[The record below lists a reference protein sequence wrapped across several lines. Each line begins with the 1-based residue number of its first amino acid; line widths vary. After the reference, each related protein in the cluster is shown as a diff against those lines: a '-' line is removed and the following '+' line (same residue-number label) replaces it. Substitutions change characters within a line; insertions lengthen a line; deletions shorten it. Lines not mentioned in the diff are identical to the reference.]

1 MNQVGQYLEDNLWII
16 IAAVLAILLFS
27 LISYSLGMIGRIGMI
42 KGTSLAEKDA
52 ESISFG
58 EVWSESLPYF
68 WRIFGLNF
76 LVGLAFAVL
85 VIPLVLLGVVTLGVG
100 FVCVLPILC
109 LLVPIGWAV
118 SIIVEQAQPAIVLE
132 DLGMLDGFKRGWQ
145 VVKSNVGP
153 MIIMALIL
161 GIGGAIVGVIVAMP
175 LIIAFVPIIVGMDSL
190 RESLTPLYIAL
201 ACCLAYM
208 PVLIF
213 FNGILTAYIQ
223 SAWALTYMKLA
234 QPREDAPIIIEA
246 NA

>member
-1 MNQVGQYLEDNLWII
+1 
-16 IAAVLAILLFS
+16 
-27 LISYSLGMIGRIGMI
+27 
-42 KGTSLAEKDA
+42 
-52 ESISFG
+52 
-58 EVWSESLPYF
+58 
-68 WRIFGLNF
+68 
-76 LVGLAFAVL
+76 
-85 VIPLVLLGVVTLGVG
+85 
-100 FVCVLPILC
+100 
-109 LLVPIGWAV
+109 
-118 SIIVEQAQPAIVLE
+118 
-132 DLGMLDGFKRGWQ
+132 
-145 VVKSNVGP
+145 
-153 MIIMALIL
+153 MALIL

-234 QPREDAPIIIEA
+234 QPREDAPIMIEA